1 MFKEAVRGIYST
13 FAEVAKQQDIGL
25 WLSIDLEKRPHCWRG
40 ACYRQSNTT
49 VLTQSCGF
57 SAWRNRYC
65 LKYWCYACT
74 GLIGKPCRQ
83 KHISPTPQPWSLR
96 AFLHAHAVKPMFF
109 IIVIQIWTDRDI
121 GDMILNLLKN
131 MFRHT
136 LDSACTSIWSYKV
149 QVKHILRVHFRIDC
163 NTLMPRGL
171 FEWLHKNISFITLT
185 CVKWS
190 RLGNPITLM
199 NMQCTACDNILALW
213 SVNVT
218 VIAPVMWVEVARK
231 YFNQTKGQI
240 IITCVTWL
248 EMLPVT
254 YLNCIRNGVSF
265 ASRLHKAI
273 EIIYIYIYI
282 STTRTRYR
290 KATTPPLLSFGLVS
304 LALDNRIDFSI
315 CGTFIQ
321 YSSDVHLGSF
331 GNSWNITLLCRF
343 VKCHE
348 YRTNICRKWFVNT
361 IGYIH

>member
-1 MFKEAVRGIYST
+1 MF
-13 FAEVAKQQDIGL
+13 L
-25 WLSIDLEKRPHCWRG
+25 
-40 ACYRQSNTT
+40 
-49 VLTQSCGF
+49 
-57 SAWRNRYC
+57 
-65 LKYWCYACT
+65 
-74 GLIGKPCRQ
+74 
-83 KHISPTPQPWSLR
+83 
-96 AFLHAHAVKPMFF
+96 
-109 IIVIQIWTDRDI
+109 IIVNQRWTDRDI

-149 QVKHILRVHFRIDC
+149 QVKLILRVHFRIDC

-171 FEWLHKNISFITLT
+171 FEWLHNTISLITLT

-218 VIAPVMWVEVARK
+218 VIAPVMCLEVARK

-240 IITCVTWL
+240 IITCVIWL

-273 EIIYIYIYI
+273 EIIYIYIF
-282 STTRTRYR
+282 R
-290 KATTPPLLSFGLVS
+290 PLAHDTEKQRHPL
-304 LALDNRIDFSI
+304 
-315 CGTFIQ
+315 C
-321 YSSDVHLGSF
+321 YHLGLFPLFWITELTLVYAVHSY
-331 GNSWNITLLCRF
+331 NIVLMCIWDPL
-343 VKCHE
+343 E
-348 YRTNICRKWFVNT
+348 
-361 IGYIH
+361 IHGI